1 MNARGIEI
9 MMPDPI
15 IEDVR
20 SARQRIFEAWGEDL
34 DALLD
39 RFQEQERLD
48 RERIVVDTSTPMR
61 QDTKDLKKVRQRLKE
76 GRYVPDDPVS

>member
-1 MNARGIEI
+1 

-20 SARQRIFEAWGEDL
+20 SARRKIFEACNEDL

-39 RFQEQERLD
+39 RFQEQEKLD
-48 RERIVVDTSTPMR
+48 RERVVADTSTPTK
-61 QDTKDLKKVRQRLKE
+61 QDAEGLNKVR
-76 GRYVPDDPVS
+76 S